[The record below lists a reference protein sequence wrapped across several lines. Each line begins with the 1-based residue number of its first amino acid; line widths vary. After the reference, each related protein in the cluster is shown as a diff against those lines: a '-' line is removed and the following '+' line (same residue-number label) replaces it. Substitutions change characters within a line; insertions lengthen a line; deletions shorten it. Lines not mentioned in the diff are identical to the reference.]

1 MIDEKANI
9 IISEICDELKSI
21 YPDFRGIYLFGSH
34 ARGVANDDSD
44 IDLAILFD
52 REIDWRFKDEISNYI
67 WLKMVNNVIP
77 IDSFTLN
84 YNEIDYPKTPF
95 RENILKEGMFYGN
108 Q

>member
-34 ARGVANDDSD
+34 ARGEANDDSD

-52 REIDWRFKDEISNYI
+52 REIDWRFKDSVRDVIIEKEIKYSLI
-67 WLKMVNNVIP
+67 
-77 IDSFTLN
+77 IDSHF
-84 YNEIDYPKTPF
+84 YNTQDFIEPATPL
-95 RENILKEGMFYGN
+95 RENIKLQGIFHGK
-108 Q
+108 